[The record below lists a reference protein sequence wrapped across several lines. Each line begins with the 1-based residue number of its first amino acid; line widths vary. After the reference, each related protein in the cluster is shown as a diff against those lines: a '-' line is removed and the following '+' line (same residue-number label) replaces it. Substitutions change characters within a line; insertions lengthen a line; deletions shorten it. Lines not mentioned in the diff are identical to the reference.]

1 MHDAWVPLL
10 LSLKVAGWATAL
22 DLVLGV
28 AAGYAL
34 ARWRSGARDVVDS
47 LLTLPLV
54 LPPTVLGYYLLVLLG
69 RRGVLGAWLD
79 RIGIQLVFTWQG
91 AVIASMVVAFPLIL
105 KSARAAFEAVD
116 PQLERAARTLG
127 ISETGIF
134 FRVTL
139 PLAARGILAGALL
152 APDRGT
158 ISIGGDTLFDG
169 ARGIDVPT
177 QARRVAYLFQDY
189 ALFPHLNV
197 RQNIAFGLKR
207 GWRNPRAQE
216 LPDDAAYWLRAFE
229 LEALA
234 GHYPAQLSGGQKQRV
249 ALARA
254 LIAQP
259 RILLLDEPFS
269 ALDVAMRQRMR
280 RELTDLQMRLDIPMV
295 LITHDPDDVAA
306 FGDQV
311 VRLQEGRVLP
321 DTPIAEWVTNM
332 R

>member
-1 MHDAWVPLL
+1 M
-10 LSLKVAGWATAL
+10 SLVVDIRKTLVTPERHFTL
-22 DLVLGV
+22 DVSFASNAQRIVLFGP
-28 AAGYAL
+28 
-34 ARWRSGARDVVDS
+34 SGAGKS
-47 LLTLPLV
+47 LTLQAIAGLLT
-54 LPPTVLGYYLLVLLG
+54 
-69 RRGVLGAWLD
+69 
-79 RIGIQLVFTWQG
+79 
-91 AVIASMVVAFPLIL
+91 
-105 KSARAAFEAVD
+105 
-116 PQLERAARTLG
+116 
-127 ISETGIF
+127 
-134 FRVTL
+134 
-139 PLAARGILAGALL
+139 
-152 APDRGT
+152 PDRGT
-158 ISIGGDTLFDG
+158 ISIGGDALFDD

-197 RQNIAFGLKR
+197 RQNLAFGLKR
-207 GWRNPRAQE
+207 GWRNPRAKE

-321 DTPIAEWVTNM
+321 DTPVAEWMTTV